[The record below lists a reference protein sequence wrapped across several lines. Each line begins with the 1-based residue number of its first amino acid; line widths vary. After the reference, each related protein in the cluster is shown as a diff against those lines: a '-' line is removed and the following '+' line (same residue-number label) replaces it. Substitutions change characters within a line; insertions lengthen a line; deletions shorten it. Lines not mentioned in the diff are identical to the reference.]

1 MKKKLV
7 SAILCLILLLQAAAL
22 ADTITREQFAAGQS
36 LPEVYRQLG
45 PVMRTL
51 AIGSSEEDFIVEWV
65 WYYETE
71 EGLPL
76 FVIHDEN
83 GDRLCYNGI
92 TYANGADG
100 YPTAAIWLR
109 GWQESVD
116 LWTAPL
122 MELPESQM
130 QLEKTD
136 DGYTLSILMTDE
148 DGSVWLTR
156 CQLTMDR
163 LLTGMTCAQAGELPQ
178 EILQISPCENVP
190 IDREMVSLLSL
201 ETYPF
206 TCVMQDGTEKTFEAP
221 RGIRVSFIENDQ
233 PYSVWLDEE
242 GNYPLSLLPWDHE
255 LIKVYE
261 GFSLPGEEEPKE

>member
-7 SAILCLILLLQAAAL
+7 SVILCLILLLQATAL
-22 ADTITREQFAAGQS
+22 ADTISREQFAAGQS

-51 AIGSSEEDFIVEWV
+51 AIGIGEEDSFIEWV

-76 FVIHDEN
+76 FVIHDDN

-92 TYANGADG
+92 TYACGDDG
-100 YPTAAIWLR
+100 YPTAGIWLT
-109 GWQESVD
+109 GWDENVEF
-116 LWTAPL
+116 LTAPL
-122 MELPESQM
+122 MELPESRM
-130 QLEKTD
+130 PLEKTD
-136 DGYTLSILMTDE
+136 DGYTLSMLMKDE

-156 CQLTMDR
+156 CELTKDR
-163 LLTGMTCAQAGELPQ
+163 ILTGMTCGRANEPPQ
-178 EILQISPCENVP
+178 EMLQISSCENVP

-221 RGIRVSFIENDQ
+221 RGIRVSFVENDL
-233 PYSVWLDEE
+233 PCSVWLDAD
-242 GNYPLSLLPWDHE
+242 GNYPISVLPGDYE
-255 LIKVYE
+255 LVRIYE
-261 GFSLPGEEEPKE
+261 GASIPDEEEPEE